1 MKKVLLLGLLLFS
14 ALVASAQVAVKGV
27 VIAGDDGLPMVGAS
41 VFEKGTLNGVVTEL
55 DGTYAITV
63 RDENAVLVFSS
74 VGFKTTEVPVKG
86 RGAVIDMTLDVDSQL
101 IDEVVVM
108 GYSTKTRGEIT
119 SAVTTVSADKLKDV
133 VSNNIGD
140 MLQGKVAGVTV
151 VKDSGRPGAEPS
163 IRIRGAS
170 SLHASQEPLY
180 VVDGII
186 GGSYDPD
193 DVESVTVLKDAGAT
207 GMYGAQANGGV
218 IVVTTKKAKTNK
230 LQFNFKA
237 NVGLITPD
245 FSRQQLMNTKQLY
258 TYYREYFRDPETHLV
273 DDPAFRTALPTSILD
288 NDTDWRGL
296 IMQNAMLQN
305 YHFSVM
311 GKNDWYS
318 GYLSFSYYKEDG
330 TIRNTD
336 YTQVNVRSNNTI
348 NLTKWLTLT
357 ANLDVSAN
365 MADHPDDNLVYYV
378 GENIPFDSPYGEDG
392 NYRSFKSS
400 KLYGRYDVNPMIGFE
415 SGKDVRNSKGFG
427 TDLDFVVTARIT
439 PWLSFVSQ
447 SRASVGFWHSHNHRF
462 ADVEYMKAGD
472 EIEDSMSYS
481 YGGISTNMFK
491 ADKSFG
497 KHSLAG
503 LVGYEAQMTW
513 SNDLTGYGQG
523 LPFGLSVLDVA
534 SANKDARG
542 NRSRSGMQSIISQIN
557 YNYDQRYFLTG
568 SLRYDESSTF
578 APGNRGAI
586 FPSLSA
592 AWAINNEPFFQSSVI
607 TNLKLKASWGKTGM
621 KDIGASKYLEAFA
634 YSTQY
639 DSNSAAVPIQMANRD
654 LKWEETTQINAG
666 VEVGIT
672 DRVSID
678 LNYYRN
684 TTNNLLVYR
693 DLPPTGGFS
702 NQWQNLGSVLNTG
715 FEAALNVTPVKT
727 NDLRWDVDF
736 SISYNTNKLFNF
748 GEGVQFIQ
756 SNYRSLSQ
764 IYRDGVPMYTWYL
777 REYAGVDP
785 QTGRE
790 QFVAADG
797 SLTYDYASAR
807 FVEAGTPN
815 IPWQGGISTQVAWKN
830 FKLSANGSF
839 VWGNTLY
846 GRSRASRLAT
856 FVSNSLMP
864 SNEDK
869 IWRQPGDEAT
879 IGLPAYALA
888 SVYHTGDLV
897 KGNYFKLRN
906 VTLSYTLPKSITKNT
921 GITIALSC
929 DNVFTATTVWGADP
943 EVSMSADSGVA
954 GMIESLDNRYPNKR
968 QYNLQVNFTF

>member
-1 MKKVLLLGLLLFS
+1 MKNVLLSGLLMFS
-14 ALVASAQVAVKGV
+14 TLVMSAQVAVKGV
-27 VIAGDDGLPMVGAS
+27 VTSGDDGLPMVGAT
-41 VFEKGTLNGVVTEL
+41 VFEKGSLNGTITDP
-55 DGTYAITV
+55 DGNYSISVKNDNAI
-63 RDENAVLVFSS
+63 LVFSS
-74 VGFKTTEVPVKG
+74 IGFKTTEVRVDGKS
-86 RGAVIDMTLDVDSQL
+86 VIDITLEEDSQL
-101 IDEVVVM
+101 IDEVIVM
-108 GYSTKTRGEIT
+108 GYSSKTRGEIT
-119 SAVTTVSADKLKDV
+119 SAVTTVSAEKLKDV

-151 VKDSGRPGAEPS
+151 VKDSGRPGASPS
-163 IRIRGAS
+163 IRIRGTS

-218 IVVTTKKAKTNK
+218 IVVTTKRAKTNK

-237 NVGLITPD
+237 NLGLITPD
-245 FSRQQLMNTKQLY
+245 FSRQRLMNTQQLY

-273 DDPAFRTALPTSILD
+273 DDLAFKTALPSSILE
-288 NDTDWRGL
+288 NDTDWRKL
-296 IMQNAMLQN
+296 ITQNALLQN

-330 TIRNTD
+330 TIKHTG
-336 YTQVNVRSNNTI
+336 YTQLNVRSNNTF

-357 ANLDVSAN
+357 ANLDVSGN
-365 MADHPDDNLVYYV
+365 MADVPDDNLVYYI
-378 GENIPFDSPYGEDG
+378 GENVPFDSAYNADG
-392 NYRSFKSS
+392 SIRSFKEGGV
-400 KLYGRYDVNPMIGFE
+400 LYGRYDVNPMMGFE

-427 TDLDFVVTARIT
+427 TDLDLVLTARIT

-447 SRASVGFWHSHNHRF
+447 NRGSVGFWHSHYHRF
-462 ADVEYMKAGD
+462 AEVEYMKGGD

-491 ADKSFG
+491 ADKTFG
-497 KHSLAG
+497 SHSVGG
-503 LVGYEAQMTW
+503 LIGYEAQMTW
-513 SNDLTGYGQG
+513 SNDLTGSGQG
-523 LPFGLSVLDVA
+523 LPYGLSVLDVA

-542 NRSRSGMQSIISQIN
+542 NRSRSGMQSIISQAN
-557 YNYDQRYFLTG
+557 YNYAQRYFLTG
-568 SLRYDESSTF
+568 SFRVDQSSTF
-578 APGNRGAI
+578 NKDNRTAL
-586 FPSLSA
+586 FPTVSA
-592 AWAINNEPFFQSSVI
+592 AWAVNQEEFFQSNII

-621 KDIGASKYLEAFA
+621 KDIGSSKYLEAFA
-634 YSTQY
+634 YNTQY
-639 DSNSAAVPIQMANRD
+639 DSNSAAVPIQMANKD

-666 VEVGIT
+666 VEIGIT

-678 LNYYRN
+678 VNYYNN
-684 TTNNLLVYR
+684 TTNNLLVFR

-702 NQWQNLGSVLNTG
+702 SQWQNLGSVRNTG
-715 FEAALNVTPVKT
+715 FEVAFNVTPIKT
-727 NDLRWDVDF
+727 RDLRWDVDF
-736 SISYNTNKLFNF
+736 SISNNKNKLFNF

-764 IYRDGVPMYTWYL
+764 IYRDGVPIYTWYL
-777 REYAGVDP
+777 REYAGVDS

-790 QFVAADG
+790 QFVAEDG

-807 FVEAGTPN
+807 FVEAGTPI
-815 IPWQGGISTQVAWKN
+815 IPWQGGIATQVAWKN

-846 GRSRASRLAT
+846 GRQRASRLAT

-864 SNEDK
+864 SNEDR
-869 IWRQPGDEAT
+869 IWRQPGDDAT

-906 VTLSYTLPKSITKNT
+906 VTLSYTLPKKITKDT
-921 GITIALSC
+921 GLTLSLSC
-929 DNVFTATTVWGADP
+929 DNLFTTTTVWGADP
-943 EVSMSADSGVA
+943 EVSLSADSGVA
-954 GMIESLDNRYPNKR
+954 GMIESIDNRYPNKK
-968 QYNLQVNFTF
+968 QFIFQINFTF